1 MKKAAVIAI
10 AVILVAVA
18 VVLVIRNGGDGETEN
33 IVFSG
38 TVEVTD
44 VLLSF
49 KISGR
54 VTEVLFKE
62 GDSVPAGTVAAKLD
76 DADQRLAV
84 KTAEAN
90 VAVSD
95 AALQELLAG
104 SRRQEIMNAQAS
116 VDMANAALLRSKNDF
131 DQASADRDRFEYL
144 YKNNGLSKFDFE
156 QYDTRYKKSVNTVK
170 ESEGALKSAQ
180 ERLSLALEG
189 TRSETIKKAHA
200 SLELAKS
207 QLLTAKQ
214 NLEYTVLKSPV
225 SGRVL
230 TRSAEPG
237 EFFQAGSPILN
248 VADLNDSWV
257 RGYVGEKD
265 LGRIHLGDMAEIRC
279 DSYPDRVFK
288 GRISFIADEAE
299 FTPKSV
305 QTQEERVNF
314 MYRIKVS
321 LDNREQLLKTGM
333 PVDGTIVLSK

>member
-1 MKKAAVIAI
+1 MKKAAVIAL
-10 AVILVAVA
+10 ALILVVVA
-18 VVLVIRNGGDGETEN
+18 VLVIAGRGKNGQTGD

-49 KISGR
+49 KVSGR
-54 VTEVLFKE
+54 VTDVLFKE
-62 GDSVPAGTVAAKLD
+62 GDSVPAGTVAARLD

-104 SRRQEIMNAQAS
+104 SRKQEIMNAQAA
-116 VDMANAALLRSKNDF
+116 VDMANASLLRSENDL

-170 ESEGALKSAQ
+170 ESAASLKSAK

-189 TRSETIKKAHA
+189 TRSETIKKAYA
-200 SLELAKS
+200 ALELAKT

-214 NLEYTVLKSPV
+214 NLEYTVLKAPV
-225 SGRVL
+225 SGKVL

-265 LGRIHLGDMAEIRC
+265 LGKIHLGDIVEIRC

-299 FTPKSV
+299 FTPKTV

>member
-1 MKKAAVIAI
+1 MKKAAVIVL
-10 AVILVAVA
+10 AVIIVAAA
-18 VVLVIRNGGDGETEN
+18 VVLVIRNSGNGKNEN

-49 KISGR
+49 KIPGR

-62 GDSVPAGTVAAKLD
+62 GDSVPAGTVAARLD

-104 SRRQEIMNAQAS
+104 SRKQEIMNAQAA
-116 VDMANAALLRSKNDF
+116 VDMANAALLRSENDL

-170 ESEGALKSAQ
+170 ESAASLKSAK

-200 SLELAKS
+200 TLEVAKT

-214 NLEYTVLKSPV
+214 NLEYTVLKAPV
-225 SGRVL
+225 SGKVL

-265 LGRIHLGDMAEIRC
+265 LGKIHLGDIVEIRC

-333 PVDGTIVLSK
+333 PVDGTIVLSE

>member
-1 MKKAAVIAI
+1 MKKAIVIVIAAVIA
-10 AVILVAVA
+10 VAA
-18 VVLVIRNGGDGETEN
+18 VLVYLGRSSDGDLED

-54 VTEVLFKE
+54 VIDVLFKE
-62 GDSVPAGTVAAKLD
+62 GDSVPAGVVVARLD
-76 DADQRLAV
+76 DADQKLAV

-104 SRRQEIMNAQAS
+104 SRKQEIMNAQAA
-116 VDMANAALLRSKNDF
+116 VDMADAALLRSKNDAQ
-131 DQASADRDRFEYL
+131 QAKADKDRFEYL
-144 YKNNGLSKFDFE
+144 YQNNGLSKYDFE
-156 QYDTRYKKSVNTVK
+156 QYDTKYKKSVNTVR
-170 ESEGALKSAQ
+170 ESEASLKSAK
-180 ERLSLALEG
+180 ESLSLALEG
-189 TRSETIKKAHA
+189 TRSETIKKAYA
-200 SLELAKS
+200 ALELAKTEL
-207 QLLTAKQ
+207 QTAKQ
-214 NLEYTVLKSPV
+214 NLEYTELKSSV
-225 SGRVL
+225 SGKVL

-237 EFFQAGSPILN
+237 EFFQAGSPILD

-265 LGRIHLGDMAEIRC
+265 LGKIHLGDMVEIRS
-279 DSYPDRVFK
+279 DSYPDKVFK

-321 LDNREQLLKTGM
+321 LDNRDQMLKTGM
-333 PVDGTIVLSK
+333 PVDGTIVLSQ

>member
-1 MKKAAVIAI
+1 MKKAVFIVVAVIVVAA
-10 AVILVAVA
+10 AVLFFVK
-18 VVLVIRNGGDGETEN
+18 RNGNGKPQD
-33 IVFSG
+33 VAFSG

-49 KISGR
+49 KVSGR
-54 VTEVLFKE
+54 VADVLFKE
-62 GDSVPAGTVAAKLD
+62 GDSVPAGAVAARLE

-90 VAVSD
+90 VAVSE

-104 SRRQEIMNAQAS
+104 SRKQEIMNAQAA
-116 VDMANAALLRSKNDF
+116 VDMANSALMRSRNDL
-131 DQASADRDRFEYL
+131 DQASADRERFDYL
-144 YKNNGLSKFDFE
+144 YKNNGLSKYDFE
-156 QYDTRYKKSVNTVK
+156 QFDTRYKKSVNTVN
-170 ESEGALKSAQ
+170 ESEAALKSAK

-189 TRSETIKKAHA
+189 TRSETIKKAYA
-200 SLELAKS
+200 ALELAKS
-207 QLLTAKQ
+207 GLLTAKQ
-214 NLEYTVLKSPV
+214 NLEYTELKSPV
-225 SGRVL
+225 SGKLL
-230 TRSAEPG
+230 TRTAEPG

-257 RGYVGEKD
+257 RGYIGEKD
-265 LGRIHLGDMAEIRC
+265 LGRIHLGDIVEIRC
-279 DSYPDRVFK
+279 DSYPDKVFK

-314 MYRIKVS
+314 MYRIKVA
-321 LDNREQLLKTGM
+321 LDNREQMLKTGM